1 DVWMPLL
8 TSIPPPMQVRHD
20 LHFLQVIGRLR
31 ADVTRERALAELDAI
46 AARYKSAHPN
56 ESTAKGAAAVPLHDY
71 LVTRVRTPL
80 VVLLAAVTC
89 VLLIACVNIANL
101 MLTRAPVRGR
111 EIGIRTALGAGR
123 GRIIRQL
130 LTESVLLGLA
140 GGAAGVVLAIWIA
153 KLLVARAPGA
163 DALLQ
168 SGAVPIDGTLLAFA
182 FTLSI
187 GTGIAVG
194 LVPAFRGSRAEVTNE
209 LKDGT
214 RSATS
219 GRAHLRLRNL
229 LVGVEVA
236 LSLVLL
242 VAAGLLLRSFARL
255 YQVEPG
261 VRIERTLTVSTSL
274 PATRYPDPAKRSA
287 FLRELGDPL
296 RALPAVESAGLVSC
310 APLTGGCN
318 TLFFYIEGRPYL
330 PGSFFTALERS
341 VDVHY
346 FSAAGIRLLR
356 GRTFTQDDG
365 VGFDPRQPRLGAIVI
380 SESMAKTFFAGD
392 DPIGKRIF
400 FDFEVQR
407 ERNEGVPAPR
417 YQVIG
422 VVSDVLPTIDRRVEP
437 TLYRP
442 LLDVANSGG
451 TLLVHTAMEPQSAA
465 AGIRNEIR

>member
-1 DVWMPLL
+1 
-8 TSIPPPMQVRHD
+8 
-20 LHFLQVIGRLR
+20 
-31 ADVTRERALAELDAI
+31 
-46 AARYKSAHPN
+46 
-56 ESTAKGAAAVPLHDY
+56 
-71 LVTRVRTPL
+71 
-80 VVLLAAVTC
+80 
-89 VLLIACVNIANL
+89 
-101 MLTRAPVRGR
+101 
-111 EIGIRTALGAGR
+111 
-123 GRIIRQL
+123 
-130 LTESVLLGLA
+130 
-140 GGAAGVVLAIWIA
+140 
-153 KLLVARAPGA
+153 
-163 DALLQ
+163 
-168 SGAVPIDGTLLAFA
+168 
-182 FTLSI
+182 
-187 GTGIAVG
+187 
-194 LVPAFRGSRAEVTNE
+194 
-209 LKDGT
+209 
-214 RSATS
+214 
-219 GRAHLRLRNL
+219 AHLRLRNL

-287 FLRELGDPL
+287 FLRELGDRV
-296 RALPAVESAGLVSC
+296 RALPGVESAGLVSC

-380 SESMAKTFFAGD
+380 SESMAKAFFAGD

-400 FDFEVQR
+400 FGFEVQR

-465 AGIRNEIR
+465 AGIRNEIRNLDASLVMSQVRTMEEIVGRSTSDRRFTLLLFVSFAALALLLAAVGLYGVVSYAVSQRTTEIGIRMALGATSGDVNRLVVMQGLRPALVGVVLGLGGAVIAGRLLRSLLFGITPLDPFTFAAVPPALLAIAALACYVPAARAARLNPTLALRTE